1 MAAIM
6 RNTIASTALD
16 TTEDLY
22 EHEELASICGHM
34 NERHWA
40 AQQAQ
45 RSSIELFQALFFKE
59 KSDDDPCRFADAV
72 ICQLRGSNGFSVI
85 VSR

>member
-1 MAAIM
+1 MAAIKQ
-6 RNTIASTALD
+6 NTIVGAEIKSQST
-16 TTEDLY
+16 LY
-22 EHEELASICGHM
+22 EHEELASICKHM

-45 RSSIELFQALFFKE
+45 RSSIELFQALFFKAKPE
-59 KSDDDPCRFADAV
+59 DDPCRYADAV
-72 ICQLRGSNGFSVI
+72 ICQLRGTNGFSVV